1 MEISNVENWLKFDG
15 DYSHGVALYNHYGT
29 STIYKKLFSGPY
41 SKFNHSKLKSLLKS
55 FLDSQ
60 PKKLVIEVNPTFNRE
75 STKRSQINK
84 DVLPESLQSLHNGIA
99 ERMSRRAYI
108 HSQLLTYS
116 GEQLTE
122 AAETIKTLSKEIKN
136 AYKNID
142 HFTNTGVNLL
152 EPVEA
157 PSASK
162 VDEGKLA
169 MLRYERQL
177 INQNVSKH
185 KKPNGNKILLAEYQD
200 KKNVLDKLIKECKG

>member
-29 STIYKKLFSGPY
+29 SSIYKKLFSGPY
-41 SKFNHSKLKSLLKS
+41 SKFNHNKLKSLLKG
-55 FLDSQ
+55 FVDSQ

-75 STKRSQINK
+75 TTKRSQFDK
-84 DVLPESLQSLHNGIA
+84 HHLPDSLKSLHAGIA

-108 HSQLLTYS
+108 HSQLLTYT

-142 HFTNTGVNLL
+142 HFTNTGENLL

-157 PSASK
+157 PSETK
-162 VDEGKLA
+162 LDEGKLA

-177 INQNVSKH
+177 VNQNISKH
-185 KKPNGNKILLAEYQD
+185 KKPNGNKILLAEYKD
-200 KKNVLDKLIKECKG
+200 KKNVLDKLINECKA

>member
-15 DYSHGVALYNHYGT
+15 EYSHGVALYNHFGT
-29 STIYKKLFSGPY
+29 SNIHKTLFKGPY
-41 SKFNHSKLKSLLKS
+41 SKFNHTKLKSLLKE

-60 PKKLVIEVNPTFNRE
+60 PKKLVIEVKPTFNRE
-75 STKRSQINK
+75 TTKRSHFDKN
-84 DVLPESLQSLHNGIA
+84 DLPDSLKSLHAGIA

-108 HSQLLTYS
+108 HSQLLTYN

-142 HFTNTGVNLL
+142 HFTNTGENLL
-152 EPVEA
+152 EKSEA
-157 PSASK
+157 PSDPK

-177 INQNVSKH
+177 VNQNISKH

-200 KKNVLDKLIKECKG
+200 KKNVLDKLINECKG